1 MRLIL
6 VRHGESE
13 WNAAGIYQGWSD
25 VPLSPLGER
34 QAAATARAL
43 AGRRDIRPVAVY
55 ASPLARALR
64 TGAAISGAF
73 GLATIPHP
81 GLREINVGAAAGL
94 THAEIGRRWPGGEE
108 RRRALGLDDGWPE
121 GETGRAFHARVVA
134 TIDEIVARHAAA
146 GDGVGEAAVI
156 IASHGGTIR
165 FALAYLR
172 GDEPGAWPDLPI
184 GNCSLSEVAIGRGGR
199 RVLTIDARDHL
210 GEWRGASIARHG
222 EGEPA
227 TREEDDA
234 RVAP

>member
-43 AGRRDIRPVAVY
+43 AERRDLRPVAVY

-64 TGAAISGAF
+64 TGDAIGEAF
-73 GLATIPHP
+73 GLAPIPHP

-94 THAEIGRRWPGGEE
+94 THAEIGRHWPGGEE

-134 TIDEIVARHAAA
+134 TIDEIIARHETA
-146 GDGVGEAAVI
+146 GDGDDGAGEAAVI

-172 GDEPGAWPDLPI
+172 DDEPGAWSEMPI

-210 GEWRGASIARHG
+210 GEGRGAA
-222 EGEPA
+222 A
-227 TREEDDA
+227 AREEDDA
-234 RVAP
+234 REAP